1 MQAWG
6 LGIQG
11 LGKAVGSVRWEG
23 NGFVVLE
30 SCLDDGK
37 HVRTV
42 CYASGA
48 QSFSSRRPF
57 DHSSSSAGIPAS
69 KSLNFASSPTQ
80 RKGSLPVCPETLA
93 QMPRLGMRCG
103 GTRSTRASGI
113 RIFGAWGFLS
123 VWVVGDW
130 MRGSGDRLW
139 SRG

>member
-1 MQAWG
+1 M
-6 LGIQG
+6 
-11 LGKAVGSVRWEG
+11 RWEG

-48 QSFSSRRPF
+48 QSFNSRRPF

-80 RKGSLPVCPETLA
+80 RKGSLPVCPETYGLRCRGWECDAEALA
-93 QMPRLGMRCG
+93 ALELRE
-103 GTRSTRASGI
+103 S
-113 RIFGAWGFLS
+113 GFLGLGFFKCMGRWGLDAGFRRPAL
-123 VWVVGDW
+123 V
-130 MRGSGDRLW
+130 
-139 SRG
+139 